1 MLHIHAFLPLCCTCV
16 VTHSCSAV
24 YDCSQLNVCH
34 QNFAAASETYSCRYL
49 HKVARDPLLA
59 LTNDKN
65 RAPAREHSWYGGN
78 QHLNMT
84 FKYIVDTIINIK
96 CVSKRNRK
104 NDKTTAS
111 ARGGKQ
117 PGRFAPYHTPSLYA
131 SSLSPCAAECMQV
144 GGSAWMDR
152 CALLC

>member
-1 MLHIHAFLPLCCTCV
+1 M
-16 VTHSCSAV
+16 
-24 YDCSQLNVCH
+24 Q
-34 QNFAAASETYSCRYL
+34 AAGRVLSKLASETHSCRYL
-49 HKVARDPLLA
+49 HKVARDPLSA

-78 QHLNMT
+78 QNLNMT

-104 NDKTTAS
+104 NDKTTVS
-111 ARGGKQ
+111 ARGRKQ

-144 GGSAWMDR
+144 EGSEGGAGVQC
-152 CALLC
+152 CADLGLLVRPAQQPQCSLW